1 MDAVTKIIMYGL
13 SSGFTPEWKKLPRSV
28 KTELLVSLGEKNYS
42 NIHDPRFYQ
51 ELERR
56 WQEDKQSHKLYI
68 EVGAKQTSKFDCS
81 ICYETYTFDD
91 NTTKLMC
98 GHKFCTRCIMTNI
111 HRCGSGSTCPLCRRN
126 VFDLEASDLT
136 NVGNRSSE
144 EEIALERKRAKRR
157 LERKTKRERK
167 REEAQR
173 YPCRR
178 TNLSD
183 YEYYRALQARALQ
196 LQQCR

>member
-28 KTELLVSLGEKNYS
+28 KTKLLVSLGEKKYS

-51 ELERR
+51 YLERR
-56 WQEDKQSHKLYI
+56 WQEEKQSQKLYI
-68 EVGAKQTSKFDCS
+68 EVGVKQTSKFDCS

-91 NTTKLMC
+91 KTTTLMC

-126 VFDLEASDLT
+126 VFDLEQPELM
-136 NVGNRSSE
+136 NVGRLTE
-144 EEIALERKRAKRR
+144 EEIGLERKRAKRR

-167 REEAQR
+167 REEPQR
-173 YPCRR
+173 YPCMW
-178 TNLSD
+178 TNLSND
-183 YEYYRALQARALQ
+183 EMVRSH
-196 LQQCR
+196 